1 MHIFAYNIFLIDFS
15 SDHSD
20 DPKKRKLDES
30 SDRYEN
36 DSRDRKSKK
45 KKVSS
50 KFSLINLSI

>member
-1 MHIFAYNIFLIDFS
+1 MFVYNIYWIDFS

-45 KKVSS
+45 KKVS
-50 KFSLINLSI
+50 